1 MIAGLREAMKQ
12 PVERRHAAILA
23 ADVAGYGARSEL
35 RTRTRLSALCCV
47 RPCINGRSEDP
58 EADSRR
64 SVAWDYCPAGLPGR
78 PNYRCSLRRNG
89 TILPALLPGARQR
102 ACRTASARSVGL
114 NGFLISRSPTPSPS
128 NPNLSA

>member
-58 EADSRR
+58 ARYCRHCCQALAKEPVERPQPDR
-64 SVAWDYCPAGLPGR
+64 SA
-78 PNYRCSLRRNG
+78 
-89 TILPALLPGARQR
+89 
-102 ACRTASARSVGL
+102 
-114 NGFLISRSPTPSPS
+114 
-128 NPNLSA
+128 